1 MTGLWVAM
9 ALLAVA
15 VGFLALVL
23 VAAVRRMDAIRVEV
37 EALADRVDPGDG
49 VEGGVE
55 HPAAGLP
62 VGAAAPPIEGTRVD
76 GGRWSSSVWAGRR
89 HVVAFADPGCL
100 ACDDLV
106 PSLLAGAAAGDV
118 PRTVVVGA
126 AAPGAW
132 PETWTPGSGTEGGVV
147 VLADADGS
155 VAAAFDSGF
164 TPHVFVVDE
173 GGAVTAQG
181 PADTL
186 DAVRALVRESEG
198 IRIVRP
204 GASDA

>member
-1 MTGLWVAM
+1 MTGLWIAVVVLA
-9 ALLAVA
+9 LAV
-15 VGFLALVL
+15 VFLALVL
-23 VAAVRRMDAIRVEV
+23 AAAVRRMDALRAEV
-37 EALADRVDPGDG
+37 AAMTERLDPADGA
-49 VEGGVE
+49 GGGLV
-55 HPAAGLP
+55 HPPSGLP
-62 VGAAAPPIEGTRVD
+62 VGAAAPVVEGERVE
-76 GGRWSSSVWAGRR
+76 GGRWSSSAWAGRR

-100 ACDDLV
+100 ACEDLV
-106 PSLLAGAAAGDV
+106 PALLAAAAAGDV
-118 PRTVVVGA
+118 PGTVVVGA

-132 PETWTPGSGTEGGVV
+132 PATWRSPSGADDRIV
-147 VLADADGS
+147 VLDDDDGA

-186 DAVRALVRESEG
+186 DAVRTLVRESEG

-204 GASDA
+204 GASGA